1 MKISEILE
9 IIKDEGIARRFF
21 VMNSFDG
28 TLTVL
33 GVLIAMYLF
42 DEKNPNFIILSC
54 IAPAVALTISG
65 IWSAYTIERAER
77 KRELGMIE
85 KQMLRSL
92 KETKIGRRLN
102 LLVIL
107 DSLIN
112 GISPLIVSVF
122 TISPFLFSLTKLI
135 SIKMAFY
142 IAFTIALLILFSL
155 GIFVGEIGSFNKL
168 IMGLSM
174 VIIGITIALIMYV
187 LNEYIIVS

>member
-1 MKISEILE
+1 MKIGEILD
-9 IIKDEGIARRFF
+9 ILKDEGIARRFF

-28 TLTVL
+28 ILTVL

-54 IAPAVALTISG
+54 IAPAIALTISG

-107 DSLIN
+107 NSLIN

-155 GIFVGEIGSFNKL
+155 GMFVGEIGDFNKL

-174 VIIGITIALIMYV
+174 VIIGITIALIMYI
-187 LNEYIIVS
+187 LNEYII

>member
-1 MKISEILE
+1 MKIGEILD
-9 IIKDEGIARRFF
+9 ILKDEGIARRFF

-28 TLTVL
+28 ILTVL

-54 IAPAVALTISG
+54 IAPAIALTISG

-92 KETKIGRRLN
+92 KETKISRRLN

-107 DSLIN
+107 NSLIN

-142 IAFTIALLILFSL
+142 IAFTITLLILFSL
-155 GIFVGEIGSFNKL
+155 GMFVGEIGDFNKL

-174 VIIGITIALIMYV
+174 VIIGITIALIMYI

>member
-1 MKISEILE
+1 MKIGEILD
-9 IIKDEGIARRFF
+9 ILKDEGIARRFF

-28 TLTVL
+28 ILTVL

-54 IAPAVALTISG
+54 IAPAIALTISG

-92 KETKIGRRLN
+92 KETKISRRLN

-107 DSLIN
+107 NSLIN

-155 GIFVGEIGSFNKL
+155 GIFVGEIGGFNKL

-174 VIIGITIALIMYV
+174 VIIGITIALIMYI

>member
-1 MKISEILE
+1 MKISEILD
-9 IIKDEGIARRFF
+9 ILKDEGIARRFF

-28 TLTVL
+28 ILTVL

-54 IAPAVALTISG
+54 IAPAIALTISG

-92 KETKIGRRLN
+92 KETKISRRLN

-107 DSLIN
+107 NSLIN

-155 GIFVGEIGSFNKL
+155 GIFVGEIGGFNKL

-174 VIIGITIALIMYV
+174 VIIGITIALIMYI